1 VAITSL
7 TVGREGSE
15 RLDAALAG
23 TAVVLRTEPLRVS
36 ALRASIL
43 AWRAALMS
51 ARAFTVS
58 SLAREWECSES
69 VIRKLV
75 RQGALRSF
83 RIGTLIRIPADEVQ
97 RFECQ
102 TIASNDSAED
112 MPSSGE
118 KAEQGDEGGST
129 RKIERARRPRP
140 GEFGRPATI
149 HRGPWAG
156 S

>member
-1 VAITSL
+1 
-7 TVGREGSE
+7 
-15 RLDAALAG
+15 
-23 TAVVLRTEPLRVS
+23 
-36 ALRASIL
+36 
-43 AWRAALMS
+43 MH

-75 RQGALRSF
+75 RQGHLRCF

-102 TIASNDSAED
+102 NIASNDSAED

-118 KAEQGDEGGST
+118 SAEPDEDEDFTPRIG
-129 RKIERARRPRP
+129 RARRPRP